1 MDEFKKTNLNQI
13 SENNRKQF
21 TLKLYLSF
29 KYLKHHY
36 ALKLYFH
43 QISSLPPSE
52 KSSTRFSVESIKK
65 KFIKFN
71 SML

>member
-21 TLKLYLSF
+21 TLKLY
-29 KYLKHHY
+29 
-36 ALKLYFH
+36 FH

-52 KSSTRFSVESIKK
+52 KSSTRFSVENIKK